1 LRAFSQGS
9 DRLTA
14 MSVPAEASPL
24 QVDELVK
31 RYGPVTAVDGL
42 SFAVQPGAVT
52 GFLGPNGAGKTT
64 TMRLL
69 LGLAAPTQGTA
80 RVIGA
85 PYSKLQ
91 DPLKEVGA
99 VLEITGF
106 HPGRSGRNH
115 LRIMAG
121 AGHLPIERIDVV
133 LEQVGMSE
141 AAERRVGTYSL
152 GMRQRLG
159 LAGAMLGDPQILILD
174 EPANGLDPAGVAW
187 LRAFLRAFA
196 DAGRTVFVSSHVL
209 AEMAQIADRIVVIDK
224 GKLVADG
231 PVDRIVS
238 SGAATVLVRSPDL
251 AALGQAIEGAG
262 GATER
267 TGHDGLLVSGL
278 TPAQVGEIA
287 AARAIVL
294 HELRQQERSLEEAFL
309 KLTSGDG
316 L

>member
-1 LRAFSQGS
+1 
-9 DRLTA
+9 
-14 MSVPAEASPL
+14 MSASAEASPL
-24 QVDELVK
+24 QVDQLVK

-42 SFAVQPGAVT
+42 SFEVERGAVT

-69 LGLAAPTQGTA
+69 LGLAAPTQGAT
-80 RVIGA
+80 RVMGA
-85 PYSKLQ
+85 PYAQLEH
-91 DPLKEVGA
+91 PLKEVGA

-106 HPGRSGRNH
+106 HPARSGRNH
-115 LRIMAG
+115 LRVMAG
-121 AGHLPIERIDVV
+121 AGRLPVERIGVV
-133 LEQVGMSE
+133 LEQVGMTE
-141 AAERRVGTYSL
+141 AADRRVGTYSL

-159 LAGAMLGDPQILILD
+159 LAGAMLGDPQILVLD

-209 AEMAQIADRIVVIDK
+209 AEMAQIADRVVVIDK

-231 PVDRIVS
+231 PVERIIS
-238 SGAATVLVRSPDL
+238 SGTAKVLVRSPDA
-251 AALGQAIEGAG
+251 AALSVAIQSAG
-262 GATER
+262 GTLEP
-267 TGHDGLLVSGL
+267 TGGDGLLVSGL
-278 TPAQVGEIA
+278 TPAQVGELA
-287 AARAIVL
+287 ATRAIVL
-294 HELRQQERSLEEAFL
+294 HELREQERSLEEAFL